1 MQKNITI
8 TLSATS
14 IFADAPDDLDT
25 ASSTATLID
34 AIETALAPEYNA
46 TVVISQ
52 RDGTTVVEGIDD
64 EDEIGRIKLLVDGIW
79 ERGEWIAYQCDD
91 CDANG

>member
-46 TVVISQ
+46 DVVIANTAGQ
-52 RDGTTVVEGIDD
+52 DTIIDGDVSDD
-64 EDEIGRIKLLVDGIW
+64 ERESVHGTVNSIW
-79 ERGEWIAYQCDD
+79 ERGEWIAYQ
-91 CDANG
+91 A